1 MVSKFFGGL
10 GRFFITTGIVILM
23 FVAYQLWGTGIQ
35 EASAQND
42 LGSDFDTLLES
53 VDVQVDDE
61 VSETTDAAT
70 TTSTTTT
77 TTAPEALA
85 EAAAPATTTTTVPEA
100 GGALE
105 VVNDPELAD
114 KLFREGGEAVAQIR
128 IPQIEVDKYIV
139 QGVQVEDLRN
149 GPGHYRATV
158 FPGQEG
164 NSGIAGHRTTYGAPF
179 NRIDEL
185 LPGDEFEVVTVQGVH
200 TYRVMSAAEAYS
212 QEARGTLGP
221 DFVLPENADQVGH
234 IIVPPQ
240 ATWVLGDFGDN
251 RITLTA
257 CHPKFS
263 AALRIIVAAELVSAP
278 VGTVEAPVDYQ
289 VTDGGLVSED
299 LSAEDLA
306 REAGEGLD
314 EETVAELTDGG
325 EGEELEAGDLEDLEA
340 AGAAA
345 NDPQP
350 PTRQVASAAGAN
362 AGFADEVSLDEGLNG
377 ERDALRPAIL
387 FGLIAIAF
395 YLGFKELARRWRPW
409 PSLIL
414 GVAPVI
420 FFMALSFEK
429 IDRFLPAG

>member
-1 MVSKFFGGL
+1 MVAKFFGSL
-10 GRFFITTGIVILM
+10 GRFFIASGVVILL
-23 FVAYQLWGTGIQ
+23 FVGYQLWGTGIQ
-35 EASAQND
+35 EASAQNN
-42 LGSDFDTLLES
+42 LGSDFDALLES
-53 VDVQVDDE
+53 VEAERAV
-61 VSETTDAAT
+61 A

-77 TTAPEALA
+77 
-85 EAAAPATTTTTVPEA
+85 AAPTTTGVLDPVVTTTTTTIPEA

-114 KLFREGGEAVAQIR
+114 KLFREGGEAVAQIQ
-128 IPQIEVDKYIV
+128 IPQIDVDKYV
-139 QGVQVEDLRN
+139 VAGVQVEDLRN

-212 QEARGTLGP
+212 PERRGGLGP

-240 ATWVLGDFGDN
+240 ATWVLGEFGDN

-278 VGTVEAPVDYQ
+278 VGTVEAPAGFQ
-289 VTDGGLVSED
+289 ATDAELVSEQ
-299 LSAEDLA
+299 LSAEELA
-306 REAGEGLD
+306 LEAGEGLT
-314 EETVAELTDGG
+314 EE
-325 EGEELEAGDLEDLEA
+325 EATATNQPEVTGAGDDLEDLEA
-340 AGAAA
+340 AGLGA
-345 NDPQP
+345 DEQP
-350 PTRQVASAAGAN
+350 PFQAQP
-362 AGFADEVSLDEGLNG
+362 FLDEVSLDEGLNG
-377 ERDALRPAIL
+377 EKDALQPAIL
-387 FGLIAIAF
+387 FGLIAVAF
-395 YLGFKELARRWRPW
+395 FFGFKELARRWKPW

-414 GVAPVI
+414 GIAPVL

-429 IDRFLPAG
+429 IDRYLPAG